1 MVVVCVCVCTL
12 TCAGVYRDTISP
24 GIPPAHPWGGE
35 RIHVDAA
42 LMAPG
47 GVKVSHSHLICL
59 LVGGRQAV
67 LGDVR
72 PNAGP
77 A

>member
-1 MVVVCVCVCTL
+1 MVVCVRVCML

-42 LMAPG
+42 LMAPD
-47 GVKVSHSHLICL
+47 GVSLPLPFHLFANRWAPSC
-59 LVGGRQAV
+59 
-67 LGDVR
+67 
-72 PNAGP
+72 AG
-77 A
+77 